1 MNIAISGTNSGIGA
15 ALVHYIRTNFP
26 GSNIYGF
33 DQSLESVWCN
43 NTDGHSTIYQI
54 QAKAQADGWD
64 QILAAA
70 QSRGHQI
77 YNLVN
82 CAGVNALDMIPD
94 VEDVDLDS
102 IIDTNVKGYIK
113 GVRAAARLGSV
124 KRIINIGS
132 IAGTRPMRGS
142 LVYCASKA
150 AVDMITKQAARE
162 LAPHTAVY
170 GLNPGRLEGTAMTRQ
185 VDEDILRVRNWTP
198 EEALRYQL
206 QYIPMRRYG
215 DLKEVM
221 AVMHYL
227 LCDAPMFQ
235 TGDIIELAGGQ

>member
-1 MNIAISGTNSGIGA
+1 MNIAISGTRSGIGA
-15 ALVHYIRTNFP
+15 ALVKYILVNFP

-33 DQSLESVWCN
+33 DRDNPELV
-43 NTDGHSTIYQI
+43 DGSDGQSTIYQI
-54 QAKAQADGWD
+54 RARAELDGWQ
-64 QILAAA
+64 QIMDAA
-70 QSRGHQI
+70 QCRGDIIH
-77 YNLVN
+77 NVVN
-82 CAGVNALDMIPD
+82 CAGVNALDMIRDIDD
-94 VEDVDLDS
+94 VNLDS

-113 GVRAAARLGSV
+113 GVRAAARHQYV
-124 KRIINIGS
+124 NRIINIGS

-170 GLNPGRLEGTAMTRQ
+170 GLNPGRLEGTAMTAK
-185 VDEDILRVRNWTP
+185 VDEDVLRVRNWTP

-215 DLKEVM
+215 TLDEVL
-221 AVMHYL
+221 ATLCYL

-235 TGDIIELAGGQ
+235 TGSIIELAGGQ